1 MDSVIAKEL
10 QRGEKGEKEK
20 SGGEAE
26 TERAAFPLQRKPLFL
41 SHALIQRQL
50 ASLWCIYN

>member
-1 MDSVIAKEL
+1 MDSVIAKER